1 MALGN
6 AYDYIRKYVDK
17 NFAYHDPF
25 NTSYSSEDMIKDLE
39 YVKSITGEDTKVI
52 LYYDFQEKAL
62 VFNDFDIEYSDFEI
76 DPREDKYIE
85 ITIKHALNIFKLQNN
100 MFYET
105 LEEMKESGR

>member
-17 NFAYHDPF
+17 SFDYHDPF
-25 NTSYSSEDMIKDLE
+25 NISYSCENEIKDLE
-39 YVKSITGEDTKVI
+39 YVKSISGENTKVI

-62 VFNDFDIEYSDFEI
+62 VFDDFDIEYSDFEI
-76 DPREDKYIE
+76 DPHEDKYIE
-85 ITIKHALNIFKLQNN
+85 TTIKHALNIFKLQNN
-100 MFYET
+100 MFFET